1 MSKEKQPAE
10 LRAENERYLFERVMQ
25 LDKDLAEVRAD
36 LSCSD
41 TSLTCARNK
50 RYKAEAERD
59 ELRAKLEAVRDEI
72 NREYGIRECLEFYAN
87 PHNWHTRRKCMV
99 TGKVGVI
106 ESHCELAKNS
116 IARSGRDNLERIDA
130 ILTKRNQGKE
140 GE

>member
-1 MSKEKQPAE
+1 MGDFKRIWLQCPEDAGCCRKKGAVMDRITEAAE
-10 LRAENERYLFERVMQ
+10 LALQNSDFGPEIKKHFEGII
-25 LDKDLAEVRAD
+25 
-36 LSCSD
+36 
-41 TSLTCARNK
+41 
-50 RYKAEAERD
+50 AERD